1 MKKIV
6 LLGLVGVVL
15 GTSSVVAQLKSK
27 LDSPAPVSESL
38 TRSDYSD
45 MWFGFFDASK
55 FSMHHSYSLSYST
68 FGGQALSLG
77 VYTNSMSYRFS
88 DALDFQTD
96 VSLMHSPY
104 SSFGNSKD
112 FSGLFIS
119 RAELNYRPWS
129 NTLINIQYRQLPPTY
144 WYGSGYRN
152 PNFFYGIDRY
162 EDQR

>member
-6 LLGLVGVVL
+6 LLGAVGL
-15 GTSSVVAQLKSK
+15 LLLTQAAVAQLKSK
-27 LDSPAPVSESL
+27 IESPPPVSESL
-38 TRSDYSD
+38 MRSDYGD
-45 MWFGFFDASK
+45 MWFGFFDPSR
-55 FSMHHSYSLSYST
+55 FSMHHGYSLSYST

-77 VYTNSMSYRFS
+77 MYTNSLQYRFS
-88 DALDFQTD
+88 EDLDLQTD

-112 FSGLFIS
+112 FSGLFIT

-129 NTLINIQYRQLPPTY
+129 NTLINIQYRQLPPTM

-152 PNFFYGIDRY
+152 PFFYGIDRY